1 MAEARALGY
10 ELRLTPSET
19 AVVKR
24 ALDRFVQ
31 SGAEGAQTEDAFRIL
46 DALDKPKDQHT

>member
-24 ALDRFVQ
+24 ALERFVQ
-31 SGAEGAQTEDAFRIL
+31 SGAETEDAYRIL
-46 DALDKPKDQHT
+46 DALDKPKDKD